1 MGVKSFNLHNWYS
14 YRKQTV
20 RKKYSL
26 LVFEYLCHV
35 TAISDER
42 GCPPKVYMTN
52 SNASVD
58 KYVLAKFFE
67 RV

>member
-1 MGVKSFNLHNWYS
+1 MA
-14 YRKQTV
+14 

-26 LVFEYLCHV
+26 LVFKYLCHV
-35 TAISDER
+35 TMNSNER
-42 GCPPKVYMTN
+42 GYPPKVYMTN
-52 SNASVD
+52 CNASVD